1 MFLIREWF
9 RSSHYRQGLDILLA
23 QAPAGTT
30 LLRERLDWLGSVVN
44 WVRTVGP
51 NASEL
56 GNQRGRVQVARL
68 KYILQVLERNPTL
81 KKKTAESL
89 RSIIRD
95 TRALELFINAGV
107 PNQLGFIGEL
117 GERLNLRFLPQAPR
131 DRDLVSVFSETFRFE
146 SDAEW
151 ILNIHPET
159 FQAWLDLFHYSSD
172 EAIAWNTLVDDAKD
186 ALFLLSRTVQ
196 TIGLSRLVRNRVA
209 EPDFRKLPFFTLP
222 EATEKFLSESSSGN
236 EVDRGL
242 AYQAMKTTLN
252 QCSETVDEVYSH
264 FRIHGV
270 SISLVYQVERLKAL
284 IRRCET
290 LSKLLAGYEYDT
302 HIIQEFFALLVRE
315 NIRARKPGKLLKDNL
330 VLVCQKIVETNAE
343 TGEHYITRDRGEY
356 LDILKKSGGGG
367 AVTGLTTMIKF
378 LLYHLSTPPLVS
390 GLFAVANYS
399 ASFVGLQF
407 LGFTLATKQP
417 AMTATA
423 LAATID
429 ESGDSVEPLV
439 EEVTHLI
446 RSQIAAVIGNL
457 TTVVPVVI
465 LIDLIFSNWGAHLT
479 DVEHARHSIQSFSL
493 FGMTPIYAAFTGV
506 LLWISSVFAGLFG
519 NWFSF
524 RRLPEAIEHHSRLRF
539 VVGEKRARRFAL
551 FLKDNAAGFAANIS
565 LAFLLGLTPV
575 IAQFMGLPLD
585 VRHVTLSSGA
595 LTASAMAIG
604 SSVFSSSDFWL
615 AVAGIGSM
623 AVLNLAVSFALA
635 LTVAIWAKKASAPKR
650 DVIYQAIF
658 KKFVRE
664 PWTFLLPR
672 KNLKPPQEAKS
683 QLLVAR

>member
-1 MFLIREWF
+1 MLLIREWF
-9 RSSHYRQGLDILLA
+9 RSSHYRQGLDVLLVRS
-23 QAPAGTT
+23 PAGTAP
-30 LLRERLDWLGSVVN
+30 LRVRLDWLGSLVN

-51 NASEL
+51 KAFEL
-56 GNQRGRVQVARL
+56 GNQKGRVQVARL
-68 KYILQVLERNPTL
+68 KLVLQVLERNPDL
-81 KKKTAESL
+81 KKKVSESL

-95 TRALELFINAGV
+95 TKALELFINAGV

-131 DRDLVSVFSETFRFE
+131 DQDLVAVFSETFRFE

-151 ILNIHPET
+151 ILNIHPEH
-159 FQAWLDLFHYSSD
+159 FQAWLDLFQDTSGESQ
-172 EAIAWNTLVDDAKD
+172 EWNTLIKDAKD

-209 EPDFRKLPFFTLP
+209 EPDFRNLPFFGLP
-222 EATEKFLSESSSGN
+222 AVTEKFLGEIPSGN

-242 AYQAMKTTLN
+242 AFQAMKSTLD
-252 QCSETVDEVYSH
+252 QCSITVDEIYSH
-264 FRIHGV
+264 FRSHGV

-290 LSKLLAGYEYDT
+290 LSRLLAGYEHDT
-302 HIIQEFFALLVRE
+302 QVIQEFFALLVRE

-356 LDILKKSGGGG
+356 FDILKKSGGGG

-378 LLYHLSTPPLVS
+378 LLYHLSTPPLIS
-390 GLFAVANYS
+390 GLLAVTNYS

-429 ESGDSVEPLV
+429 ESGESIGPMV

-457 TTVVPVVI
+457 STVVPTVI
-465 LIDLIFSNWGAHLT
+465 LIHLICSNWGAHLT
-479 DVEHARHSIQSFSL
+479 DVEHAHHAIQSFSIV
-493 FGMTPIYAAFTGV
+493 GMTPFYAAFTGV
-506 LLWISSVFAGLFG
+506 LLWLSSVFAGLFA
-519 NWFSF
+519 NWVSF
-524 RRLPEAIEHHSRLRF
+524 RQLPEAIEHHSRLRF
-539 VVGEKRARRFAL
+539 VIGEKRARGFSL
-551 FLKDNAAGFAANIS
+551 FLKNNAAAFAANIS
-565 LAFLLGLTPV
+565 LAFLLGLTPI

-585 VRHVTLSSGA
+585 VRHVTLSSGT

-604 SSVFSSSDFWL
+604 SSVFASLDFWL
-615 AVAGIGSM
+615 AVIGIMSM
-623 AVLNLAVSFALA
+623 AILNLAVSFALA

-650 DVIYQAIF
+650 EVIYQAILENF
-658 KKFVRE
+658 IRE
-664 PWTFLLPR
+664 PWVFLFPSKR
-672 KNLKPPQEAKS
+672 PN
-683 QLLVAR
+683 